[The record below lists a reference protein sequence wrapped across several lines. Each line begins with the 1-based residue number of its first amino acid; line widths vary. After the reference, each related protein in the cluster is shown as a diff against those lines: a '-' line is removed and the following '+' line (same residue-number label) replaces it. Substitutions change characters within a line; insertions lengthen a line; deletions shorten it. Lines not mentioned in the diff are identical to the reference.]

1 MSDRNECRRHLEDAA
16 PEPEPVDEP
25 EGLEVV
31 ARMRAAAL
39 GSRGFL
45 DARLCVPS
53 DRLENLVRES
63 DAMALLSEKDAEIE
77 RLRGDNDR
85 LRADRCALLEVKS
98 VDGLLSSEWLMR
110 TANAEKALKEARSLL
125 AEKDAE
131 IERLQEHNARIV
143 ASGHGHKPE
152 VVDDE

>member
-1 MSDRNECRRHLEDAA
+1 MPSDRNEGRRHLEDAA

-45 DARLCVPS
+45 DARLSGPS

-63 DAMALLSEKDAEIE
+63 DAMA
-77 RLRGDNDR
+77 
-85 LRADRCALLEVKS
+85 
-98 VDGLLSSEWLMR
+98 
-110 TANAEKALKEARSLL
+110 LL

-152 VVDDE
+152 VVA